1 MAKKS
6 SDDLFDILRARGLR
20 KSVAKAIADAQ
31 GTGKTGGRKAESLAR
46 DALTD
51 LRAASDAIRTR
62 LVDGDGAKR
71 SAAGKKAAA
80 TRKRNAT
87 KRSTAAK
94 KAAQT
99 RARTSGSGRSRA
111 KSGSR

>member
-1 MAKKS
+1 MAKKN

-20 KSVAKAIADAQ
+20 RSVAKAISEAQ
-31 GTGKTGGRKAESLAR
+31 DSGKSGGRKAESLAR
-46 DALTD
+46 DALGD

-62 LVDGDGAKR
+62 LIDSDDAKR

-99 RARTSGSGRSRA
+99 RAKSSSSGRSRA